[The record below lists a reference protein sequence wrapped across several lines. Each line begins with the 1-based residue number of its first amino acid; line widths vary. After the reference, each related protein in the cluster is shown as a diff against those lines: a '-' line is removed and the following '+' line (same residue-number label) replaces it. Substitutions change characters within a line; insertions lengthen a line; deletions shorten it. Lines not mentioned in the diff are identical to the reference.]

1 MTALHV
7 FDMDGTLLTGTT
19 ASLQVAAA
27 LGDVDAL
34 VALEGRFAAG
44 ELTTVGFAAE
54 LCRLWRDLD
63 AALVARAFAGSPWL
77 TGIEQVCAD
86 IRRRGEHSAV
96 VTMSPDFFA
105 VHLLQLGFD
114 EVVASRLPPLPL
126 TAAAMDPAAIL
137 TPRDKVR
144 IVEGL
149 REKYGVARDRCV
161 AYGDSLSD
169 APLFRELTATVAVN
183 ADHHL
188 ADLAAVDYH
197 GDSLLGAYELG
208 RRLLPE

>member
-27 LGDVDAL
+27 LSDVDAL

-86 IRRRGEHSAV
+86 IRRRGEHSA
-96 VTMSPDFFA
+96 S
-105 VHLLQLGFD
+105 
-114 EVVASRLPPLPL
+114 
-126 TAAAMDPAAIL
+126 
-137 TPRDKVR
+137 
-144 IVEGL
+144 
-149 REKYGVARDRCV
+149 
-161 AYGDSLSD
+161 
-169 APLFRELTATVAVN
+169 
-183 ADHHL
+183 
-188 ADLAAVDYH
+188 
-197 GDSLLGAYELG
+197 
-208 RRLLPE
+208 